1 MTKEF
6 KVFVQEYSLTDFCK
20 RTEEL
25 INNGYMFE
33 FETNEGCPTRYGNI
47 HTCVMLLKSVVEA
60 VEEPK
65 PKPKPKPK
73 AEAQVSLDAAVVVAE
88 PVSESQVEVTI
99 TDADGAPKVDAP
111 FMRSRKKAQTGAST
125 EA

>member
-6 KVFVQEYSLTDFCK
+6 KVFVQEYSLADFCK

-25 INNGYMFE
+25 INDGYMFE

-60 VEEPK
+60 VEE
-65 PKPKPKPK
+65 PK

-111 FMRSRKKAQTGAST
+111 FMRSRKKAQTGANT